1 MSRANTQC
9 VNQGS
14 FCHFFSVIVQG
25 EGPLSYRLMKTMR
38 AVIKLLTALILHP
51 LRQSAIIPAL
61 CQNHNVETCQK

>member
-38 AVIKLLTALILHP
+38 PVIKLLTALITP
-51 LRQSAIIPAL
+51 F
-61 CQNHNVETCQK
+61 ETVRHYTCTVPKP